1 MSAEAKPGLV
11 RPRALLFD
19 WDNTL
24 VRSWPVIH
32 EALTRTFRAFGREP
46 WTLEE
51 TRVRVRRSMRD
62 SFPALFGSRWEE
74 AAKQFYDNFRSIHL
88 DRLCPMPDAEPVLA
102 ELRDSGIYLGVV
114 SNKNGDILR
123 AEAAHLGWQNY
134 FGRLVGALDAAL
146 DKPALEPVDLAL
158 SGSGI
163 DRGPEVWLA
172 GDADIDLECARN
184 AGCVPVLLREEAPQP
199 GEFEGFGPTLHLGG
213 CQALSNLVR
222 RL

>member
-1 MSAEAKPGLV
+1 MSTASDAGLL

-24 VRSWPVIH
+24 VDSWPVIH

-46 WTLEE
+46 WTFEE
-51 TRVRVRRSMRD
+51 TRVRVRKSMRD
-62 SFPALFGSRWEE
+62 SFPVLFGARWEE
-74 AAKQFYDNFRSIHL
+74 AAAKFHDIFRSIHL
-88 DRLCPMPDAEPVLA
+88 DKISPFPGVESALA
-102 ELRDSGIYLGVV
+102 ELRESGVYLGVV

-123 AEAAHLGWQNY
+123 AEAAHLGWQHY

-146 DKPALEPVDLAL
+146 DKPAPEPVDLAL

-163 DRGPEVWLA
+163 RRGPEVWLA

-199 GEFEGFGPTLHLGG
+199 GEFEGFGPTLYLAG